1 MRAASIM
8 TRDVIT
14 VAPDDSVRDAALML
28 LKNRISAMPVL
39 NDQGRLIGV
48 VSEGDL
54 LRRVEIGTDE
64 RRPWWRE
71 LFAGSERLA
80 RDYIR
85 AHGRKVSDI
94 MTSSAIVAS
103 PDTELS
109 EIASLMERNGIKR
122 LPIVEEGRLVGL
134 VSRADLLRAFAERS
148 NVAPPAQEIAD
159 EQIRSS
165 LDAELRSL
173 RWLSPGKFNVAV
185 DHGVVELWAAVDSE
199 AEHKALV
206 VAAETV
212 PGVTAINSHVIVG
225 PIPSGM

>member
-1 MRAASIM
+1 MQASDIM

-14 VAPDDSVRDAALML
+14 VAPDDSVRDAVLML

-39 NDQGRLIGV
+39 DDQGRLVGV
-48 VSEGDL
+48 ISEGDL

-71 LFAGSERLA
+71 LFTGNERLA

-94 MTSSAIVAS
+94 MTSPAIYAT
-103 PDTELS
+103 PATELT
-109 EIASLMERNGIKR
+109 EIASLMERNGVKR
-122 LPIVEEGRLVGL
+122 LPIMKDGRLVGL

-148 NVAPPAQEIAD
+148 GIAETQTVAD
-159 EQIRSS
+159 EQIRTR
-165 LDAELRSL
+165 LNAELRSL

-185 DHGVVELWAAVDSE
+185 DHGVVDLWAAVDSE
-199 AEHKALV
+199 AERQALV

-212 PGVTAINSHVIVG
+212 PGVTGINSHVIVG

>member
-1 MRAASIM
+1 MQAADIM

-14 VAPDDSVRDAALML
+14 VAPDDSVRDAVLML

-39 NDQGRLIGV
+39 DDQGRLVGV
-48 VSEGDL
+48 ISEGDL
-54 LRRVEIGTDE
+54 LHRVEIGTDE

-71 LFAGSERLA
+71 LFTGNERLA

-94 MTSSAIVAS
+94 MTSPAIFAT
-103 PDTELS
+103 PDTELI

-122 LPIVEEGRLVGL
+122 LPVMKDGRLAGL

-148 NVAPPAQEIAD
+148 GIAATQAVAD
-159 EQIRSS
+159 EQIRTR
-165 LDAELRSL
+165 LNAELRSL

-185 DHGVVELWAAVDSE
+185 DHGVVDLWAAVDSE
-199 AEHKALV
+199 AERQALV

-212 PGVTAINSHVIVG
+212 PGVTGINSHVIVG

>member
-1 MRAASIM
+1 MQAADIM
-8 TRDVIT
+8 TRNVIT
-14 VAPDDSVRDAALML
+14 VAPDDSVRDAALMM
-28 LKNRISAMPVL
+28 LKNRISAVPVL
-39 NDQGRLIGV
+39 DNQGRPVGV

-54 LRRVEIGTDE
+54 LRRAEIGTDE

-71 LFAGSERLA
+71 LFAGNERLA

-94 MTSSAIVAS
+94 MTATVISAG
-103 PDTELS
+103 PETELT
-109 EIASLMERNGIKR
+109 EIASLMERNSIKR
-122 LPIVEEGRLVGL
+122 VPIVKDGRLVGL
-134 VSRADLLRAFAERS
+134 VSRADLLRAFAECS
-148 NVAPPAQEIAD
+148 NIVSATQTIED
-159 EQIRSS
+159 EQIRTR
-165 LDAELRSL
+165 LDAELRTL

-199 AEHKALV
+199 AERKALV

-212 PGVTAINSHVIVG
+212 PGVTGINSHVFVG

>member
-1 MRAASIM
+1 MQAAEIM

-14 VAPDDSVRDAALML
+14 VAPDDSVLDAALML

-39 NDQGRLIGV
+39 NEQGRLIGV

-71 LFAGSERLA
+71 LFAGNERLA

-94 MTSSAIVAS
+94 MTPSAIVAS
-103 PDTELS
+103 PDTDLS

-134 VSRADLLRAFAERS
+134 VSRADLLRAFTECS
-148 NVAPPAQEIAD
+148 NTAPAGQAVED
-159 EQIRSS
+159 EQIRNR
-165 LDAELRSL
+165 LNAELRSL
-173 RWLSPGKFNVAV
+173 RWLSPGKFNVTV

-199 AEHKALV
+199 AERQALV
-206 VAAETV
+206 IAAETT
-212 PGVTAINSHVIVG
+212 PGVIAINNHVLVG
-225 PIPSGM
+225 PIPSGV

>member
-1 MRAASIM
+1 MQAADVM

-39 NDQGRLIGV
+39 DNQGRLIGV

-54 LRRVEIGTDE
+54 VRRAEIGTD
-64 RRPWWRE
+64 RQRPWWQE
-71 LFAGSERLA
+71 AFAGSERLA

-94 MTSSAIVAS
+94 MTSPAIFAA

-109 EIASLMERNGIKR
+109 KIASLMERNGIKR
-122 LPIVEEGRLVGL
+122 LPVVENGRLVGL
-134 VSRADLLRAFAERS
+134 VSRVDLLRAFAECS
-148 NVAPPAQEIAD
+148 NIAPAAQDIED
-159 EQIRSS
+159 EQIRNR
-165 LDAELRSL
+165 LYAELRSL

-185 DHGVVELWAAVDSE
+185 DHGIVELWAAVDSE
-199 AEHKALV
+199 SERQALI
-206 VAAETV
+206 VAAETT
-212 PGVTAINSHVIVG
+212 PGVTAINNHVFVG
-225 PIPSGM
+225 PMPSGI

>member
-1 MRAASIM
+1 MQAADIM

-39 NDQGRLIGV
+39 DSQGRLVGV

-54 LRRVEIGTDE
+54 LRRAEIGTEE

-71 LFAGSERLA
+71 AFADKERLA

-94 MTSSAIVAS
+94 MTSPAIFAT
-103 PDTELS
+103 PETELAA
-109 EIASLMERNGIKR
+109 IASLLERNSIKR
-122 LPIVEEGRLVGL
+122 LPIAEKERLVGL
-134 VSRADLLRAFAERS
+134 VSRADVLRAFAECS
-148 NVAPPAQEIAD
+148 NIMPATQKIAD
-159 EQIRSS
+159 EQIRSR
-165 LDAELRSL
+165 LAAELRSL

-199 AEHKALV
+199 AEHQALII
-206 VAAETV
+206 AAATT
-212 PGVTAINSHVIVG
+212 PGVTGINNHVFVG
-225 PIPSGM
+225 PMPSAI